1 MEKTKKKEKKKFDP
15 AFLVM
20 VGPVSG
26 WMLLFVLIPFIYIVV
41 ISFMK
46 RSTYGGVEMEFTIQN
61 ILQVFDPAYLK
72 VFGVSILYALITTAL
87 CILIGYPFAYFVAK
101 KSEIQKTV
109 IMALVMVPFMIS
121 SLIRLFAWINLLRR
135 DGAINRFLMTI
146 GLIHEP
152 LQLVYNNVGAIIG
165 LTYTLLPFMI
175 MPLYSSIEKLDKSLL
190 EACSDLG
197 AKPVEAFLRVTLP
210 LTMPGIFAGT
220 IMTFIPTLGL
230 FFVIDLMGGSKILV
244 MGSLIRNEFITAKDW
259 PLGAALSLFLIIIT
273 LLLVKL
279 YQKNG
284 GSMDELGG
292 V

>member
-1 MEKTKKKEKKKFDP
+1 MEKTKKKEKKRFDP

-135 DGAINRFLMTI
+135 DGAINHFLMAI
-146 GLIHEP
+146 GLVHEP
-152 LQLVYNNVGAIIG
+152 LQLVYNNVGAVIG

-190 EACSDLG
+190 ETCSDLG
-197 AKPVEAFLRVTLP
+197 AKPVESFLRVTLP